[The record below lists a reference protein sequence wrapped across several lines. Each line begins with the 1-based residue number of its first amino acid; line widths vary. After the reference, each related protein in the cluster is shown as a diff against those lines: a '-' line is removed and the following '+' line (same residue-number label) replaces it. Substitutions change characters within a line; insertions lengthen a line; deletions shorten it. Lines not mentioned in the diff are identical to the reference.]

1 MHREYLSGIHENFRE
16 SAHPKI
22 PGFFWKFQILILL
35 EFDSSVSRKGVKV
48 IIFEFNFQTLVNC
61 KTVSSIGLQYEYN
74 CPQRSFRY
82 DAHYVTAG
90 WWRGTVVE
98 RRSLAGELSLSCA
111 RPAADG

>member
-74 CPQRSFRY
+74 CRS
-82 DAHYVTAG
+82 AHSDMMHIT
-90 WWRGTVVE
+90 
-98 RRSLAGELSLSCA
+98 SLQVGGVAQW
-111 RPAADG
+111 